1 MDTWIEMSGRVQ
13 GCKGARASK
22 AASLAPSHPCAL
34 QPFLLAAI
42 INLTP
47 ISTTHAQLSEAD
59 TLRWQYRVSATGSWL
74 RGNIEQFML
83 LGTGEAAHVR
93 ERWGIKSAISYQ
105 YGTFFDRQTLGE
117 GIWRNFLYLD
127 PRARLYPYLMLWYQ
141 RSYQRGIDHRT
152 QVGPGL
158 TYVLL
163 RKPGHVLKLS
173 ATATYEANTFRTASF
188 RERSDLTAP
197 LIETWRITGRL
208 YGEHKIMEGLM
219 RLQYEG
225 WIQPSLTDADNLR
238 AHVEAALSI
247 PLKKGLALRQAVNW
261 SYESVVQQ
269 RNTYEDLLW
278 TFGVSYEKR

>member
-1 MDTWIEMSGRVQ
+1 MRT
-13 GCKGARASK
+13 
-22 AASLAPSHPCAL
+22 LAVL
-34 QPFLLAAI
+34 LLALI
-42 INLTP
+42 FG
-47 ISTTHAQLSEAD
+47 TTRAQLSEAD

-83 LGTGEAAHVR
+83 LGTGEVAHVK
-93 ERWGIKSAISYQ
+93 ERWGVKSAISYQ
-105 YGTFFDRQTLGE
+105 YGTFFYRQTLGE

-141 RSYQRGIDHRT
+141 RSYQRGIEHRT

-163 RKPGHVLKLS
+163 RRKGQLLKLS
-173 ATATYEANTFRTASF
+173 ATATYEANTFRSATF
-188 RERSDLTAP
+188 RERPDLTTTE
-197 LIETWRITGRL
+197 LETWRLTGRL
-208 YGEHKIMEGLM
+208 YGEHQLAEGQM
-219 RLQYEG
+219 RLRYEG
-225 WIQPSLTDADNLR
+225 WVQPSLTDADNLR
-238 AHVEAALSI
+238 AMVEADLSI
-247 PLKKGLALRQAVNW
+247 PLKKGFALRQAVRW